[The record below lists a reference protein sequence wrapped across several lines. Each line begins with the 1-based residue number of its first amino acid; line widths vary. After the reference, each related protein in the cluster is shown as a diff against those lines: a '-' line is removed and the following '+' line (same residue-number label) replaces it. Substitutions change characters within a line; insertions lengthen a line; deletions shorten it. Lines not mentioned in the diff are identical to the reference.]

1 LDVCLPV
8 SSAVLTVIFRDVT
21 NDDGFPLSWKAENA
35 EAADFSDRKPS
46 ISINRGAA
54 FPDN

>member
-1 LDVCLPV
+1 MDVCLPV